1 MKKGTFFV
9 CTILLISVL
18 PLGFLS
24 TAVATPTQYSISVD
38 SNQYQQASLGQIS
51 EGDELVIEFS
61 LDEDIDVLLLNQQQ
75 YTSWIN
81 GGTAH
86 IKSGSD
92 YADNSE
98 EYIFTILTTDNY
110 YLVFDNSE
118 QAGEAAS
125 TGTTV
130 TGDATTT
137 VQSPS
142 EDRVQTRVW
151 VDVNSMANI
160 LAPEIDQGEVL
171 SIDVRCDIGLTSTQD
186 LDFLLLDSIQS
197 DFVGTVAEWNRHA
210 SFEDTCSHDWEYEV
224 NKETGWTLLVDNSDA
239 ARTDGLSNGI
249 MVDVEISVRD
259 LVPLI
264 EVVDTSRMIDSG
276 DYYRVDTGFVP
287 ANGVI
292 DIDFAFWSHGT
303 AMLTDDLD
311 VMVMESSEANQYEN
325 GNNMDVLGH
334 ATQLDATSQSWS
346 YQFPEAGTYSVIFD
360 NTDEPDDGAGD
371 GSDVQ
376 VEIGITSLTI
386 PSLFGNVWTGWHQSR
401 HYTEEGGHMAIDFG
415 ALTLGDDIY
424 YYLDGNNEGGS
435 VWSSKEFDVILMTE
449 DNYDLYVAG
458 SSTFTVV
465 TDGTNYEEGGLIPL
479 VENVTIPADDDYV
492 LVMDAADGPNSESA
506 DENGDWV
513 WEFIVLSEGGSIEN
527 LQAQDSKYQQSLSMS
542 SFSPPDSDNDG
553 VRNGRDACQFTPSGA
568 VVGVDGCSSAESDSD
583 GDGVPNNNDQCPD
596 SVYGASVDANGCEL
610 QPDADG
616 DGVDDGNDACPNTPT
631 GAAVDGNGCADSQL
645 DDDNDGVTN
654 DRDLCPNTLPN
665 TTVDASGCK
674 VEPDADGD
682 GVNDGNDACPN
693 TPTGAAV
700 DGNGC
705 ADSQLDDDNDG
716 VMNDQDTCANTP
728 AGASV
733 DANGCEIQVN
743 SDADSDGVE
752 DNVDTCAN
760 TPNGAVVDANGC
772 AESQLDSDN
781 DGVMNDEDTCENT
794 PSGVTVDSN
803 GCEVQ
808 SSADADSDG
817 VSDANDLCSGTPP
830 NAAVDTDGCAESQLD
845 SDNDGITNDQDA
857 CSNSTAGVSVD
868 TTGCEVQSNPDS
880 DNDDVGDSTDTCPNT
895 PAESSVDTNGC
906 ADSQL
911 DDDNDGVM
919 NDIDECNNTVQ
930 GFAVGANGC
939 SLASLETGQNDDE
952 ENGLPG
958 FTAMISVIA
967 LLGAAF
973 IRRD

>member
-1 MKKGTFFV
+1 M
-9 CTILLISVL
+9 
-18 PLGFLS
+18 
-24 TAVATPTQYSISVD
+24 
-38 SNQYQQASLGQIS
+38 
-51 EGDELVIEFS
+51 VIEFS

-75 YTSWIN
+75 YTSWTN

-92 YADNSE
+92 YADSSD

-110 YLVFDNSE
+110 YLIFDNSE

-137 VQSPS
+137 VQSANQ
-142 EDRVQTRVW
+142 DRVQTRVW

-160 LAPEIDQGEVL
+160 LAPEIDQSEVL
-171 SIDVRCDIGLTSTQD
+171 SIEVRCDIGLTSTQD

-197 DFVGTVAEWNRHA
+197 DFVGTVTEWNRHA

-224 NKETGWTLLVDNSDA
+224 NKDTSWTLLVDNSDA

-249 MVDVEISVRD
+249 MVDVELSVRD

-303 AMLTDDLD
+303 GMLTDDLD

-325 GNNMDVLGH
+325 GNNINILGH
-334 ATQLDATSQSWS
+334 ATQLDASSQSWS

-360 NTDEPDDGAGD
+360 NTDEPDGGAGD

-386 PSLFGNVWTGWHQSR
+386 PSLFGNIWTEWHQSR
-401 HYTEEGGHMAIDFG
+401 HYTEEGGYMALDFG

-435 VWSSKEFDVILMTE
+435 VWSSKEFDVMLMTE

-506 DENGDWV
+506 DENGDWI

-527 LQAQDSKYQQSLSMS
+527 LQAQDSKYQQSFSMS

-553 VRNGRDACQFTPSGA
+553 VRNGIDACQFTPSGA

-616 DGVDDGNDACPNTPT
+616 DGVDDANDACPNTPT
-631 GAAVDGNGCADSQL
+631 GTAVDANGCADSQL
-645 DDDNDGVTN
+645 DDDNDGIMN
-654 DRDLCPNTLPN
+654 DQDTCANTPVGAS
-665 TTVDASGCK
+665 VDANGCENQ
-674 VEPDADGD
+674 VNSDADSD
-682 GVNDGNDACPN
+682 GVEDSVDDCAN
-693 TPTGAAV
+693 TPVGAVV
-700 DGNGC
+700 DANGC

-716 VMNDQDTCANTP
+716 IMNDQDTCANTP
-728 AGASV
+728 VGASV
-733 DANGCEIQVN
+733 DANGCENQVN

-752 DNVDTCAN
+752 DSVDDCAN
-760 TPNGAVVDANGC
+760 TPVGAVVDANGC
-772 AESQLDSDN
+772 ADSQLDD
-781 DGVMNDEDTCENT
+781 
-794 PSGVTVDSN
+794 
-803 GCEVQ
+803 
-808 SSADADSDG
+808 
-817 VSDANDLCSGTPP
+817 
-830 NAAVDTDGCAESQLD
+830 
-845 SDNDGITNDQDA
+845 DNDGIMNDQDA
-857 CSNSTAGVSVD
+857 CPNSTAGVSVD
-868 TTGCEVQSNPDS
+868 TTGCEIQSNPDS
-880 DNDDVGDSTDTCPNT
+880 DNDDVGDNTDTCPNT
-895 PAESSVDTNGC
+895 PAGASVDTNGC

-919 NDIDECNNTVQ
+919 NDLDECNNTAQ

-939 SLASLETGQNDDE
+939 SLASLETDQDDE

-958 FTAMISVIA
+958 FTVIISVIA